1 MKLLMIVYKD
11 NSALD
16 AFMDKVKTENLT
28 GFTILPSHGV
38 GRTSKKTISEF
49 SIGNLSNLFSSD
61 RTANATV
68 LAVVEDEK
76 LTRVIEL
83 LKEHLSAI
91 HEKGGGLWVVLPIDQ
106 FGGVD

>member
-1 MKLLMIVYKD
+1 MIVYKD

-16 AFMDKVKTENLT
+16 EFMDKVKAEKLT

-38 GRTSKKTISEF
+38 GRNSKKTVSDF

-68 LAVVEDEK
+68 MAVVEDEK
-76 LTRVIEL
+76 LPRVLEI

-91 HEKGGGLWVVLPIDQ
+91 HEKGGGLWVVLPIEQ
-106 FGGVD
+106 HGGVD

>member
-1 MKLLMIVYKD
+1 MIVYKD

-16 AFMDKVKTENLT
+16 EFMDKVKAENLT
-28 GFTILPSHGV
+28 GFTILPSQGV

-61 RTANATV
+61 RTQNATV

-76 LTRVIEL
+76 LPRVVEL
-83 LKEHLSAI
+83 IKEHLAAI
-91 HEKGGGLWVVLPIDQ
+91 HEKGGGLWVVLPIEQ